1 MMDPKSMILLV
12 EDDDLDA
19 ELASRAFQ
27 RAKVTNALVRV
38 SDGVEALDYL
48 FARGKYVARDAHDV
62 PVFVLLDLNIPKIGG
77 LEVLKA
83 IREDESTRHL
93 PVIILTPSGEERDRL
108 GAYKHF
114 ANSYVIKPLDYDH
127 FVAGAQQLSLYWTG
141 LNEPAPLIPHNTY
154 LMRKPYLSRK
164 QIDG

>member
-1 MMDPKSMILLV
+1 MMHPKRMILLV

-38 SDGVEALDYL
+38 RDGMEALDYL
-48 FARGKYVARDAHDV
+48 FARGKYAARDVHDL
-62 PVFVLLDLNIPKIGG
+62 PVFVLLDLNIPKISG

-83 IREDESTRHL
+83 IREDKSIRHL
-93 PVIILTPSGEERDRL
+93 PVIILTSSGEERDRL

-114 ANSYVIKPLDYDH
+114 ANSYVIKPLDYDQ
-127 FVAGAQQLSLYWTG
+127 FVAAALQLSLYWTE
-141 LNEPAPLIPHNTY
+141 LNEPAPSIP
-154 LMRKPYLSRK
+154 S
-164 QIDG
+164 